1 MSVLSDNY
9 KRIMSEIENK
19 ISNPE
24 ECEFVKEKVNELT
37 MLFMDV
43 IDKLTDVADAKIKE
57 IEDKQTEIENKMN
70 RVQSAVDEIENDI
83 YSEEEG
89 FDFEIVCPYCNHEF
103 VAEINSGEEMKKEVE
118 CPDCHNIIELDW
130 NDDEDEDGCQG
141 HCDGCHGCSEE
152 DSENEDDVED
162 SDNNEDDM

>member
-9 KRIMSEIENK
+9 KRIISEIENK
-19 ISNPE
+19 VSNPE

-43 IDKLTDVADAKIKE
+43 IDKLTNVADAKIKE

-103 VAEINSGEEMKKEVE
+103 VAEVNAGEEMKKEIE

-130 NDDEDEDGCQG
+130 NEEDEDDGCTG
-141 HCDGCHGCSEE
+141 HCGGCHSCEETDEEEEIE
-152 DSENEDDVED
+152 DSSDENEDD
-162 SDNNEDDM
+162 M